1 MKEPERANRAVH
13 TALATAVIFGIG
25 AAIVGECF
33 AGPAMDWL
41 SVPEA
46 VRDDAL
52 TYLRVYLLGMP
63 FIAIYNFLAAVM
75 RSQGDTQTP
84 LWALVA
90 ATLVNIAGNL
100 FFVLAF
106 GMGTAGVALATVLAN
121 ALAASLLFFSLITA
135 DGPLHIEPREVFRID
150 MTALRPMVRIG
161 WPAGLQGA
169 VFSISNLVIQSAINS
184 LGADAMAGSVAAFT
198 IRRSTST
205 ASSTPSV
212 WPPRPS

>member
-84 LWALVA
+84 VSYTHLVMPRSSRNSWMSMMRQPGKMRSNSYSSSALMQVPQL
-90 ATLVNIAGNL
+90 T
-100 FFVLAF
+100 
-106 GMGTAGVALATVLAN
+106 TTVLM
-121 ALAASLLFFSLITA
+121 S
-135 DGPLHIEPREVFRID
+135 R
-150 MTALRPMVRIG
+150 
-161 WPAGLQGA
+161 
-169 VFSISNLVIQSAINS
+169 
-184 LGADAMAGSVAAFT
+184 
-198 IRRSTST
+198 
-205 ASSTPSV
+205 
-212 WPPRPS
+212 

>member
-1 MKEPERANRAVH
+1 MRRKNKKIDMLNGSIWDKMVVFALPLAFTGMLQQLFNAADVAVLGRFVSNESMAGVGNNVPVIGLIIAFCMGLALGANVVVARLLGMKEPERANRAVH

-84 LWALVA
+84 L
-90 ATLVNIAGNL
+90 
-100 FFVLAF
+100 
-106 GMGTAGVALATVLAN
+106 
-121 ALAASLLFFSLITA
+121 
-135 DGPLHIEPREVFRID
+135 
-150 MTALRPMVRIG
+150 
-161 WPAGLQGA
+161 
-169 VFSISNLVIQSAINS
+169 
-184 LGADAMAGSVAAFT
+184 
-198 IRRSTST
+198 
-205 ASSTPSV
+205 
-212 WPPRPS
+212 